1 MKSHDDVAT
10 TISMSPYPY
19 TYICTLEGG
28 GDEAITVMSM

>member
-10 TISMSPYPY
+10 TIPMSPYI
-19 TYICTLEGG
+19 YICTLEGG